1 MLKLIILVRRFGK
14 YYRSGES
21 RPYETTSRTF
31 TWKWIDK
38 TMEGLILNY
47 GAGEIKYF
55 DNVWVRENYLS
66 GKLNG
71 MIVMMVG
78 TNF

>member
-1 MLKLIILVRRFGK
+1 
-14 YYRSGES
+14 
-21 RPYETTSRTF
+21 
-31 TWKWIDK
+31 
-38 TMEGLILNY
+38 MEGLILNY

-78 TNF
+78 TNFNNNAL